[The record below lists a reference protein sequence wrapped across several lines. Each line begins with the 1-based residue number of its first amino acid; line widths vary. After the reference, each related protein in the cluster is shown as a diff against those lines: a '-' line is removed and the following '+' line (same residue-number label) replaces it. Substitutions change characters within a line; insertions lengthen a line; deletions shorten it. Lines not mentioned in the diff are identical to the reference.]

1 MTKKKWIILIIFII
15 LLTFSGCVKIVEDN
29 NYNTEDYPVEN
40 SIVDNEYIAE
50 ENGITYRTN
59 VIVIVFELNATEK
72 EINQIVNDIPGE
84 IASKDLA
91 DINIYEVNVEKRS
104 LGELEKLSEELT
116 NNPLIESAY
125 PEYLDKI
132 GLDN

>member
-1 MTKKKWIILIIFII
+1 MKRFILIIFII
-15 LLTFSGCVKIVEDN
+15 LLTFSGCAKIVEDN

>member
-1 MTKKKWIILIIFII
+1 MKRLILILFII
-15 LLTFSGCVKIVEDN
+15 LLTFSGCAKIVEDN
-29 NYNTEDYPVEN
+29 NYSTEEYPVEN
-40 SIVDNEYIAE
+40 PIVDNEYIAE

-59 VIVIVFELNATEK
+59 VIVIVFELNATEE

-91 DINIYEVNVEKRS
+91 DINIYEVYVEKRS

-125 PEYLDKI
+125 PEYIDKI
-132 GLDN
+132 GLDNQ